1 MLLYGEGKQYEQY
14 FYCMAMCLQRS
25 VINVFGIKDYFDSN
39 AENLPLKVKDII
51 SSYKSNID

>member
-1 MLLYGEGKQYEQY
+1 
-14 FYCMAMCLQRS
+14 MAMCLQRS